1 MTDQRAI
8 RAERARRKPFFRQ
21 LAAVLA
27 VLVAGVLAA
36 SPAGAQN
43 LTIANV
49 QQIIAAAA
57 VEANAR
63 GLNAT
68 IAVVDRVGNVLGV
81 FDMPNAPP
89 LRQLTIDSQKSIAR
103 TNGLENVQQTFTA
116 LGFPTFPS
124 TRLSAIAKAI
134 TGAYLSSGGNAFT
147 TRTASQ
153 IVQEHF
159 NPRELF
165 APSGPLFGVQ
175 FTQLPC
181 SDLSVRQATT
191 AAVTGE
197 VSATVGPKRSPLGL
211 SADPGGLPLYIGN
224 TVVGG
229 IGVEADNLY
238 TIDPNVQDF
247 DLPVDE
253 IIALA
258 GQFSFQPP
266 VDIRANRIFVEGK
279 SLRYTDATTA
289 SLLTNPTAASFAA
302 ADTNLGDLVAVTGY
316 AAAATIAGQTFG
328 TVASGFASSTL
339 APVPADPTTFDFVGG
354 PVFILYDNAGAA
366 RFPPRN
372 SFAPLPAA
380 GGMTA
385 NEVTTII
392 GNALKIAFAGR
403 AQIRRPLN
411 SHIQVTVSV
420 VDADGNVLGIART
433 SDGPIFGTDT
443 SLQKARTAAFF
454 SNNNAGTYLSA
465 YDSTAQL
472 GATGNATLGA
482 VPANQNANGVSLPA
496 FVGAVRG
503 FLGSNALQ
511 DGTAFSDRA
520 GGNLSRPFFPD
531 GIDDA
536 PNGPLSKPFAF
547 WSPFNTGLQLDSVTD
562 NLILHILFAD
572 GAGTVDSDASCT
584 FYANSGSGA
593 NVSRLANGFQIFP
606 GSVPIY
612 RGGVVIG
619 GIGVSGDGIDQDD
632 MTSFLGLDDASIALG
647 TGLGNAPRAR
657 RADNLHPQGS
667 HLRYVNCPYKPFIDL
682 RLRNA
687 CAGK

>member
-1 MTDQRAI
+1 MVAENTRWRA
-8 RAERARRKPFFRQ
+8 FF
-21 LAAVLA
+21 
-27 VLVAGVLAA
+27 GVLAA
-36 SPAGAQN
+36 MLGVLLAGALAAPPAGAQN
-43 LTIANV
+43 LTQAQV
-49 QQIIAAAA
+49 EQIIAAAA
-57 VEANAR
+57 NEANAR

-89 LRQLTIDSQKSIAR
+89 LRQLTVDSQKGIGR
-103 TNGLENVQQTFTA
+103 TNGLEQVNQTFTI
-116 LGFPTFPS
+116 LGAANSPS
-124 TRLSAIAKAI
+124 TRLSAITKAI

-175 FTQLPC
+175 FSQLPC
-181 SDLSVRQATT
+181 SDLSVRQFTN
-191 AAVTGE
+191 AAIGGVQN
-197 VSATVGPKRSPLGL
+197 ATVGPKRSPLGL
-211 SADPGGLPLYIGN
+211 SADPGGLPLYIGGS
-224 TVVGG
+224 VVGG

-266 VDIRANRIFVEGK
+266 LNIRANRIFLEGK

-289 SLLTNPTAASFAA
+289 SLLTDPTAANFATVA
-302 ADTNLGDLVAVTGY
+302 ANLGDLVAVTGY
-316 AAAATIAGQTFG
+316 AAAATIAGQTYG
-328 TVASGFASSTL
+328 TIASGFASSTNL
-339 APVPADPTTFDFVGG
+339 APDPFAFVGNT
-354 PVFILYDNAGAA
+354 VFVLFNPAGAN
-366 RFPPRN
+366 RFPPQD
-372 SFAPLPAA
+372 STTPAVGA
-380 GGMTA
+380 GGLTA

-411 SHIQVTVSV
+411 SHIQVTASV

-433 SDGPIFGTDT
+433 SDGPIFGTDV

-454 SNNNAGTYLSA
+454 SNTVAGTYLSA
-465 YDSTAQL
+465 YDSRVQL
-472 GATGNATLGA
+472 AAAGVAGVQL
-482 VPANQNANGVSLPA
+482 NQNANGVSLPA
-496 FVGAVRG
+496 FVGAVRA
-503 FLGSNALQ
+503 FLGPNALR

-531 GIDDA
+531 GINDA
-536 PNGPLSKPFAF
+536 PNGPFSKPFSV

-572 GAGTVDSDASCT
+572 GAGTTDSDANCT
-584 FYANSGSGA
+584 FYANTGA
-593 NVSRLANGFQIFP
+593 GRTRLTNGFQIFP

-619 GIGVSGDGIDQDD
+619 GIGVSGDGVDQDD
-632 MTSFLGLDDASIALG
+632 MTSFLGLHDGAAALG
-647 TGLGNAPRAR
+647 TGLGNAPPAK
-657 RADNLHPQGS
+657 RADNLHPQGT
-667 HLRYVNCPYKPFIDL
+667 HLRYVNCPYKPFNNS
-682 RLRNA
+682 RARNV